1 MPKILDR
8 ETIRKVR
15 AFRIRKKISGT
26 AEKPRLSIYRSNT
39 NVSAQIIDDVTQKT
53 LCAAS
58 SYEKEVVTKGK
69 KKVDVSREVG
79 KLLAQKAAAKGIKA
93 VVFDRNGY
101 LYRGARIKAF
111 ADAARENGLE
121 F

>member
-1 MPKILDR
+1 MPKASKI
-8 ETIRKVR
+8 EIRNKR

-26 AEKPRLSIYRSNT
+26 AERPRLSVYRSNT
-39 NVSAQIIDDVTQKT
+39 NISAQIIDDASGIT

-58 SYEKEVVTKGK
+58 SYEKGFKTEGK
-69 KKVDVSREVG
+69 KKVDVSTEVG
-79 KLLAQKAAAKGIKA
+79 KMLASKALAKGIKT
-93 VVFDRNGY
+93 VVFDRNGF
-101 LYRGARIKAF
+101 LYNGARIKSF

>member
-1 MPKILDR
+1 MPKLDK
-8 ETIRKVR
+8 EAIRSRR
-15 AFRIRKKISGT
+15 AFRIRRKISGT
-26 AEKPRLSIYRSNT
+26 AQRPRLSVFRSNT
-39 NVSAQIIDDVTQKT
+39 SISAQIIDDVAQKT

-58 SYEKEVVTKGK
+58 SYEKEVATEGK
-69 KKVDVSREVG
+69 KKIDVSREVG
-79 KLLAQKAAAKGIKA
+79 KLLAQKALAKGIKA

-101 LYRGARIKAF
+101 LYRGARIRNF

>member
-1 MPKILDR
+1 MPKLDK
-8 ETIRKVR
+8 EAIRNRR
-15 AFRIRKKISGT
+15 AFRIRRKISGT
-26 AEKPRLSIYRSNT
+26 AQRPRLSVFRSNT
-39 NVSAQIIDDVTQKT
+39 SISAQIIDDIAQKT

-58 SYEKEVVTKGK
+58 SYEKEITTEGK
-69 KKVDVSREVG
+69 KKIDVSREVG
-79 KLLAQKAAAKGIKA
+79 KLLAQKALAKGIKA

-101 LYRGARIKAF
+101 LYRGARIRNF

>member
-1 MPKILDR
+1 MPKKVDKEI
-8 ETIRKVR
+8 IRGKR

-26 AEKPRLSIYRSNT
+26 AERPRLSVYRSNT
-39 NVSAQIIDDVTQKT
+39 NIAAQIIDDVSGKT

-58 SYEKEVVTKGK
+58 SYEKGFKTDGK
-69 KKVDVSREVG
+69 KKVEISKEVG
-79 KLLAQKAAAKGIKA
+79 KNLASKALASGIKT

-101 LYRGARIKAF
+101 LYKGARIKNF

>member
-1 MPKILDR
+1 MPKIYR

-39 NVSAQIIDDVTQKT
+39 NVSAQIIDDVAQKT

-58 SYEKEVVTKGK
+58 SYEKGFVTVGK
-69 KKVDVSREVG
+69 KKVDISREVG
-79 KLLAQKAAAKGIKA
+79 KLLAQKAIAKGIKK

-101 LYRGARIKAF
+101 LYNGLRIKSF
-111 ADAARENGLE
+111 ADAVRENGLE

>member
-1 MPKILDR
+1 MPKISK
-8 ETIRKVR
+8 EEIRKAR
-15 AFRIRKKISGT
+15 AFHIKRKISGT
-26 AEKPRLSIYRSNT
+26 AQRPRLSIYRSNS
-39 NVSAQIIDDVTQKT
+39 NISAQIIDDEAQKT

-58 SYEKEVVTKGK
+58 SYEKGFETAKK
-69 KKVDVSREVG
+69 KKVDISIEVG
-79 KLLAQKAAAKGIKA
+79 KSLAQKAVAKGIKT

-101 LYRGARIKAF
+101 LYNGARIKSF